1 MILTIIERETMSRIP
16 YANLDDSPDK
26 IRAFF
31 EKMKANDVE
40 MLNIHRMVAHSDAAI
55 REFIRIGSRLL
66 TGARLEPRFRELAIL
81 KIAQIHGAR
90 YEWAHHVPIAL
101 GVGVSNQQVKELGDW
116 QRSDVFSDNEKTVL
130 KYTEEVVRE
139 NRPSDETFENALR
152 FLDRPSLVE
161 LTLSIGYWSMVAKF
175 LLTFRVDIEEDFL
188 QQHKKLL
195 EEVGDI

>member
-1 MILTIIERETMSRIP
+1 MILTISERETMSRIP

-81 KIAQIHGAR
+81 RIAQIHGAR

-139 NRPSDETFENALR
+139 NQPSDETFENALR
-152 FLDRPSLVE
+152 FMDRPSLVE

-175 LLTFRVDIEEDFL
+175 LLTFRVEVEEDFL
-188 QQHKKLL
+188 QQHEKLL
-195 EEVGDI
+195 EQVGDI